1 MTNAMIGRPKKS
13 FEETKKP
20 VSFGVI
26 PEHKD
31 LLTFLSQY
39 CKYEERAPFLY
50 DFVLAILEHEK
61 FIINAPGETAQELT
75 QDYKTATA
83 NLNQIKKDLYHLAEW
98 GKDRA
103 PEFKALN
110 EQLDEHIKLTK
121 ELYNATFTR
130 MTSTVVTPDFWQ
142 KLQTAQETNSLE
154 LLPIAQ
160 ALKDIQELKNAS
172 LDEAA

>member
-1 MTNAMIGRPKKS
+1 MKKLKTGRPKLAV
-13 FEETKKP
+13 EERKVP
-20 VSFGVI
+20 VSFGVK
-26 PEHKD
+26 PEHRE
-31 LLTFLSQY
+31 LLNFLSGFCNY
-39 CKYEERAPFLY
+39 KERASFLY

-61 FIINAPGETAQELT
+61 FQINITHEVNPELRK
-75 QDYKTATA
+75 DYKTSTA

-98 GKDRA
+98 GIDRA

-121 ELYNATFTR
+121 ELHHATFTR
-130 MTSTVVTPDFWQ
+130 MTSTPVTPDFWQ
-142 KLQTAQETNSLE
+142 KLQTAQETNNLE

-160 ALKDIQELKNAS
+160 ALKDIQELKNAF